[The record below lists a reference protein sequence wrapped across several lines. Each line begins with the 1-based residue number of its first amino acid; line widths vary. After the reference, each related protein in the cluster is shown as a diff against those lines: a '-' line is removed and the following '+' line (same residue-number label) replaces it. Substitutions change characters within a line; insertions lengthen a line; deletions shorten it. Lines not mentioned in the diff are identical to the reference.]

1 MKKYGS
7 TAAIAVLIGASM
19 ASSVSCAHSR
29 PDQPDFGKNVYIF
42 DKNTPV
48 ATIKSTLDSI
58 SAAQVSNEFGPQRYA
73 ILFMPGTYG
82 SASEPL
88 NFQVGYYTSVA
99 GLGRSPGDVTVN
111 GSINSYNI
119 CTNGN
124 CTALSNFWRSISN
137 LSIAVNNSA
146 AGCQSGEFWAVSQA
160 APLRRVAV
168 DKGITLMDYC
178 SQPSYASGGFIA
190 DSIFGGSVLNGSQQ
204 QWYVRNSSLNG
215 WSNGVWNQVFSGVTG
230 APKTCFPSQ
239 ASCGGPYT
247 TLDTTPVVRE
257 APYLYVDDKGRY
269 RVFVPAL
276 TRNATGPSWS
286 ANHATRGDSVS
297 IEKFYIAK
305 PSDDVDTINRALD
318 RGDNLLLTPGVYR
331 MDGAIRIRHPDT
343 IVMGLGFPTLIPQR
357 GTPAMVAEAER
368 GVVISGLL
376 LDAGPK
382 TSSTLLA
389 LGVDR
394 KNSGGYGYDRS
405 GRASALNPTSVH
417 DVFVRVGG
425 AAAGSVTNAI
435 TVNSDNAILDDLWI
449 WRADHGAGAGWATN
463 PAATGLLVN
472 GDNVTAL
479 GLAVE
484 HFQKDQVVWNG
495 QNGTVIFFQSEL
507 PYDPPSQA
515 AWMSG
520 PGVRGY
526 PALHVTDRVWGFTG
540 RGMGAYSNF
549 NQGAG
554 VFSDNAFVVPRNLA
568 PGSIQDVLSVF
579 LAGDGGIA
587 NVINNSGG
595 SATSANATAPVA
607 VPSYP

>member
-7 TAAIAVLIGASM
+7 TAAIAVLTCAGLM
-19 ASSVSCAHSR
+19 SSVSYAHS
-29 PDQPDFGKNVYIF
+29 QPDFGKNVYVF

-48 ATIKSTLDSI
+48 AKIKSTLDSI
-58 SAAQVSNEFGPQRYA
+58 SAAQVSNQFGPQRYA
-73 ILFMPGTYG
+73 VLFMPGTYG

-88 NFQVGYYTSVA
+88 NFQVGYYTSIA
-99 GLGRSPGDVTVN
+99 GLGRSPTDVTVN

-119 CTNGN
+119 CGNGN
-124 CTALSNFWRSISN
+124 CTALSNFWRSVSN
-137 LSIAVNNSA
+137 LSISVNNSA

-160 APLRRVAV
+160 APLRRVSV

-190 DSIFGGSVLNGSQQ
+190 DSIFGGSVLSGSQQ
-204 QWYVRNSSLNG
+204 QWYLRNSSLNG

-230 APKTCFPSQ
+230 APATCFPGQS
-239 ASCGGPYT
+239 SCGGPYT

-269 RVFVPAL
+269 RVFRPAL
-276 TRNATGPSWS
+276 TRNAAGPTWS
-286 ANHATRGDSVS
+286 ANHATPGTSVS
-297 IEKFYIAK
+297 IDDFYIAK
-305 PSDDVDTINRALD
+305 PTDDVDTINRALD
-318 RGDNLLLTPGVYR
+318 RGENLLLTPGVYLL
-331 MDGAIRIRHPDT
+331 DSAIRIRRPDT
-343 IVMGLGFPTLIPQR
+343 IVLGLGFPTLIPQR
-357 GTPAMVAEAER
+357 GTPAMVADAEL

-382 TSSTLLA
+382 TSPTLLA
-389 LGVDR
+389 LGSNR
-394 KNSGGYGYDRS
+394 QNGGGYGYDRS
-405 GRASALNPTSVH
+405 SRSSALNPTSVH

-449 WRADHGAGAGWATN
+449 WRADHGAGAGWTTN
-463 PAATGLLVN
+463 PSATGLLVN
-472 GDNVTAL
+472 GDNVVAL

-515 AWMSG
+515 AWMSA

-526 PALHVTDRVWGFTG
+526 PALHVTDRVWSFAGY
-540 RGMGAYSNF
+540 GMGAYSNF
-549 NQGAG
+549 NLG
-554 VFSDNAFVVPRNLA
+554 VNIFSDNAFVVPRHLA
-568 PGSIQDVLSVF
+568 PGSVQDVLSVF
-579 LAGDGGIA
+579 LAGSGGIA
-587 NVINNSGG
+587 NVIDDKGG
-595 SATSANATAPVA
+595 PATPANAATPVS
-607 VPSYP
+607 VTHFP